1 MEIFDAHLYHILVV
15 DDDHMILRMVGDALE
30 DAGFQVVKHFSGEAG
45 IKHIK
50 RFGLP
55 HLAVVD
61 IHMPFGMDGFEFC
74 EAVHQFSDLPIIML
88 TAVDADET
96 KITALDHHVE
106 DYITKPFNPGELVA
120 RVRRVLR
127 RIGDF
132 SYTLDPITK
141 VDDRLSIDFGN
152 QRLFIA
158 GDEISLTPTENK
170 LLHILLRNAGHTV
183 TNEFVV
189 RRLWPYDTI
198 PEDRLRVYIHRLRH
212 KIELNPRKPKY
223 IIAHRGIGYTFVGQP

>member
-1 MEIFDAHLYHILVV
+1 MNNFDAQDYHILVV
-15 DDDHMILRMVGDALE
+15 DDDHLILRMVGDALE
-30 DAGFQVVKHFSGEAG
+30 DAGFQVVTHLSGEAAL
-45 IKHIK
+45 KHIK
-50 RFGLP
+50 RHGLP

-61 IHMPFGMDGFEFC
+61 INMPFGMDGFEFC

-96 KITALDHHVE
+96 IINALDYYVE
-106 DYITKPFNPGELVA
+106 DYITKPFSPGELGA

-141 VDDRLSIDFGN
+141 VDEQLAVDFGN
-152 QRLFIA
+152 QRIFIA
-158 GDEISLTPTENK
+158 DNVISLTPTENK
-170 LLHILLRNAGHTV
+170 LLHILMRNAGHTV
-183 TNEFVV
+183 TSEFIV

-198 PEDRLRVYIHRLRH
+198 PDDRLRVYIHRLRH
-212 KIELNPRKPKY
+212 KIEQTPKKPKY
-223 IIAHRGIGYTFVGQP
+223 IISQRGIGYIFVI